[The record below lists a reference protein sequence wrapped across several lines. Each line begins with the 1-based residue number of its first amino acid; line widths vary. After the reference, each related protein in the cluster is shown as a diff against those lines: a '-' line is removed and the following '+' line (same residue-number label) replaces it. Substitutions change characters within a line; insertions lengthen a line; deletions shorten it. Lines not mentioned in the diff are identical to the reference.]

1 MIEVTRRKMCS
12 IVDVQHGSVVKKLQ
26 CAPGMEI
33 EELRRVLSS
42 LFVESRR
49 IVGLESPEGACSH
62 LRLLCASPSA
72 FCGGTAHHSLLV
84 LTDGNDGDMSESEF
98 HLRELDFREVCAI
111 FWSEANDSSKL
122 DRTSFERA
130 VETVVSGLNEN
141 KSRALR
147 VLRRVWTAFEADR
160 CDGMVEVSSMLVGM
174 SALCAGETDL
184 KLSENFALF
193 DTDGDG
199 IISLAEMEEY
209 FAAVFTVYREQSPAR
224 YERLWRKHIGNETG
238 PSIHKLAKATA
249 EHCFQH
255 ADRNRDGV
263 VSLDEFCEW
272 YYAKR
277 KTVDNIP
284 KGQKNALGVEDTS
297 SIFRRLLG
305 ERAMTRS
312 QFAGVVVEGIE
323 RPPADDAER
332 AQRLD
337 VATALFDRLAAKS
350 IQGSSVATTDLA
362 AALVA
367 VVDPVSDAALDL
379 YVDDTTGG
387 ITKGAL
393 MRYMWAQGSDEE
405 LALACFRDHGESRAI
420 SKATFL
426 KWCLRQDR
434 LALFRG
440 ATCLDAFDIAQLASI
455 FEHTLRI
462 RRRSPTNMSLNDF
475 RGCLLAVRAHF
486 AQSHA
491 LAADTESFD
500 PEAEHL
506 VAAVFDAIAVAQD
519 TPLSASDALLG
530 LCGLCKQS
538 DASARVVFELISHD
552 GISATPAAFESFLAK
567 YFGSLCA
574 LERTQGD
581 PSLLKTLA
589 AKNVSLRA
597 TRRDCLTIKD
607 VEDFFAQPMPSK
619 LQTAAHTANLR
630 QVDATRVMT
639 AIAACAD
646 PDGYVDKPRF
656 VNSLTSI
663 IQVQPN
669 SRQAL
674 ACADVFDV
682 LKSKT
687 AIQRI
692 PAERLHPVPE

>member
-1 MIEVTRRKMCS
+1 MSS
-12 IVDVQHGSVVKKLQ
+12 IVGVQHGSVVKKLQ

-84 LTDGNDGDMSESEF
+84 LTEDKKGDVDESDF

-130 VETVVSGLNEN
+130 VGTVVSGLNES

-160 CDGMVEVSSMLVGM
+160 CEGMVEVSSLLVGI

-209 FAAVFTVYREQSPAR
+209 FAAVFTVYREQSPTR
-224 YERLWRKHIGNETG
+224 YERLWSLHIGNDTG
-238 PSIHKLAKATA
+238 PSIRKLAKATA

-263 VSLDEFCEW
+263 VSLEEFCEW

-277 KTVDNIP
+277 QTMHNFTS
-284 KGQKNALGVEDTS
+284 QKNTLGVDDTS

-332 AQRLD
+332 AQRLE
-337 VATALFDRLAAKS
+337 VATSLFDRLAGKS
-350 IQGSSVATTDLA
+350 NQSPNLATTDLA

-367 VVDPVSDAALDL
+367 VVDPDSNAALDL

-393 MRYMWAQGSDEE
+393 MRYMRAQGSNEE

-426 KWCLRQDR
+426 KWRLRQDS

-455 FEHTLRI
+455 FEHSLRI
-462 RRRSPTNMSLNDF
+462 RRRSPTEMRLSDF

-506 VAAVFDAIAVAQD
+506 VSTVFDAIAAAQNS
-519 TPLSASDALLG
+519 PLSASDALLG

-538 DASARVVFELISHD
+538 DASARVVFELVSHD
-552 GISATPAAFESFLAK
+552 GVSATPAAFESFLAK
-567 YFGSLCA
+567 YFGTLCI
-574 LERTQGD
+574 LEQQHGD
-581 PSLLKTLA
+581 PLVLSTLA

-597 TRRDCLTIKD
+597 TRRDRLTIKD
-607 VEDFFAQPMPSK
+607 VEHFFAQPMPSK

-656 VNSLTSI
+656 VSSLTSI

-687 AIQRI
+687 ATQRI
-692 PAERLHPVPE
+692 PAGRLHPPPE